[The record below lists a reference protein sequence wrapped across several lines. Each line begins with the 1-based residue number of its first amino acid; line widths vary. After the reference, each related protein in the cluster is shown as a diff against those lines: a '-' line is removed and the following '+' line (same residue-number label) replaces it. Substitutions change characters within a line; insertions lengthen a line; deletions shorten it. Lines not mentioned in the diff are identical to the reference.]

1 MSTVSGKA
9 YVRENGPK
17 DWSAIPRG
25 DSYLFLYWCPE
36 KWLDLT
42 TSHDRVQKLPFF
54 CLSLVKFNQVHIAC
68 SSYRNQTLL
77 KDNFKKF
84 WFATLWVAFSFYWYL
99 CWFFCSRFYFH
110 TLVICTMVDLEPN
123 FENDPNAN
131 MVAWD
136 LKTNSVRSKTY
147 DFQFILLENHTLSSG
162 ERNSE

>member
-17 DWSAIPRG
+17 DWSAIPHG
-25 DSYLFLYWCPE
+25 DSYLFLCWCPE
-36 KWLDLT
+36 KWLR
-42 TSHDRVQKLPFF
+42 SYYIPRPSSKVAIF

-77 KDNFKKF
+77 KDNFKKI

-99 CWFFCSRFYFH
+99 FWFFCSRFYFH
-110 TLVICTMVDLEPN
+110 TLVICTMVGLEPN
-123 FENDPNAN
+123 PENDPNAN
-131 MVAWD
+131 MVVWN